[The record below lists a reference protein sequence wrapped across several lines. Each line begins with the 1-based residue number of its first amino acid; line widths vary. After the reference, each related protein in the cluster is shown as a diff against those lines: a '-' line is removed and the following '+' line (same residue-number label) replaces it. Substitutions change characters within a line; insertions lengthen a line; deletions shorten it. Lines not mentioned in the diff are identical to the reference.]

1 VRLFADWNLT
11 GIEVHAYFP
20 RGKETR
26 AAGRA
31 VVEHLIALFR
41 DEATAAAK

>member
-1 VRLFADWNLT
+1 M
-11 GIEVHAYFP
+11 
-20 RGKETR
+20 GKETR

-31 VVEHLIALFR
+31 VVEYLIALFR